1 MNKWMILGI
10 SATEDK
16 EAIKRAYMAELPKY
30 NPEEDPDGFVR
41 LRTAYEDVLKEIDEK
56 AKKENEEQTPLDVF
70 MEKVKELYNDFKRRR
85 DGNEWVELL
94 KEDVC
99 TRLDL
104 ADLTEDAIL
113 VFFMD
118 NYYLPIEAW
127 QAMDKHFDWSS
138 KADILKQNFPPA
150 FIDFVLD
157 NVKQES
163 INYKLFTT
171 DENSIEE
178 ADTHHYDRFIWLYY
192 EVEAHINAG
201 NLESDSFKA
210 AKEEIEALPVKHV
223 YYDLQVARMYIND
236 EPNKSLEIV
245 TPLYEKMPEDAPISH
260 VYGMALLN
268 VGRADEALAHFKAL
282 HEKNENDSWAKRGS
296 IKGVIDAMIKLEDY
310 EEARTLL
317 LDLLAEFPYDAY
329 AQSAIWTVTTELVKI
344 YEKKYEETPNDLEV
358 ALTLAKHYLNCD
370 QMENSLTV
378 LEKLPQTTDDP
389 RYFEYMAVALDRL
402 SNFEKSGQYFEK
414 LIAKEQK
421 YRYYVDYSAMLMA
434 SGKNDEAISII
445 DKGLAT
451 DMIEE
456 DNVSQARLY
465 GNKGLALYNLQKYD
479 EALVA
484 FDEGLALNDQM
495 ANLHVYKARIYQD
508 TGRYG
513 EAIESCEKALYIFP
527 YLTDAYTIQ
536 MEVYNNSGM
545 FEQMLDI
552 AAWAERSGWDSPRV
566 KYHKAGALRML
577 GDFEQASEIIDVLL
591 EAEFDEGYR
600 DFFHV
605 EAGHLA
611 EAKGDF
617 DTALFHMNKALEIAP
632 DFIYRKVLLAN
643 THRLRGAFKDAINIC
658 NRLLDEQPD
667 FLYALL
673 TRGDVYFDQRKY
685 DRARDDFETML
696 KIHPENDQAID
707 RIVSTYV
714 DERRYDKAI
723 EWTLRR
729 LEIYESINSYLDLAY
744 LYDCNGQ
751 QEEAEATYKK
761 LLDRFPE
768 TGIGNRFYGFYLSR
782 RERHEDAI
790 AQYVISLE
798 KEPEQADLYEEWAY
812 SLRVLKRYEEGLEI
826 LDKGAEMAAGNRGAI
841 LMQRGLILE
850 RMCRYDDSLNCML
863 EASEL
868 PDEIQGWTM
877 AGVYNEIGITYRGNK
892 NDPENALK
900 YFKKALEFDENFADA
915 NENMGYMNLYYFK
928 NYAEA
933 LKYYDR
939 AIMLRPDEPR
949 VYLERAKARLKS
961 GKLFSGG
968 AAKKDYKT
976 ALQLY
981 EMRSKEDTS
990 PCNQIYITVCKIGLG
1005 EEQMAKEFLEKMID
1019 TPQNPEAW
1027 CARPKCDCCLYWLG
1041 QIYEKEKNYEEALK
1055 YYEEAVKVS
1064 DSIKHNL
1071 AVAEVKA
1078 QM

>member
-30 NPEEDPDGFVR
+30 NPEEDPEGFVR
-41 LRTAYEDVLKEIDEK
+41 LRTAYEDILKEIDEN
-56 AKKENEEQTPLDVF
+56 AKKENAEMGPLDLF
-70 MEKVKELYNDFKRRR
+70 MDKVNDLYNDFKRRR
-85 DGNEWVELL
+85 EVAEWTELL
-94 KEDVC
+94 KDEVC

-104 ADLTEDAIL
+104 ADLTEDALL

-118 NYYLPIEAW
+118 NYYLPKEAW

-138 KADILKQNFPPA
+138 KAEILKQNFPSA

-157 NVKQES
+157 NVRQES
-163 INYKLFTT
+163 INYKLFEA
-171 DENSIEE
+171 DESSIEE
-178 ADTHHYDRFIWLYY
+178 VETHHYDRFIWLYY

-201 NLESDSFKA
+201 NLESDTFKS

-223 YYDLQVARMYIND
+223 YYDLQMARMFLADNP
-236 EPNKSLEIV
+236 EKSLEIV
-245 TPLYEKMPEDAPISH
+245 APLYEKMPEDAPISH

-268 VGRADEALAHFKAL
+268 VNRAEEALAHFKAL
-282 HEKNENDSWAKRGS
+282 HEKNENDPWAKRGS

-329 AQSAIWTVTTELVKI
+329 ASSAIWTVTTELVKI
-344 YEKKYEETPNDLEV
+344 YEKKYEETPNDLDV
-358 ALTLAKHYLNCD
+358 ALTLAKHYLNCE
-370 QMENSLTV
+370 QMENSLNV
-378 LEKLPQTTDDP
+378 LEKLPKTTDDP
-389 RYFEYMAVALDRL
+389 RYLEYMAVSHDRL
-402 SNFEKSGQYFEK
+402 GNFEKSGEYFEK
-414 LIAKEQK
+414 LIAKEKK
-421 YRYYVDYSAMLMA
+421 YRYYVDYSTMLMA
-434 SGKNDEAISII
+434 SGKNEEAISRI
-445 DKGLAT
+445 DEGLG
-451 DMIEE
+451 IEDE
-456 DNVSQARLY
+456 DVVQKVRLY
-465 GNKGLALYNLQKYD
+465 GNKGLALYNLQKFD
-479 EALVA
+479 ESIAAL
-484 FDEGLALNDQM
+484 DEGLALSDQM
-495 ANLHVYKARIYQD
+495 ANIHVYKARIYQD

-536 MEVYNNSGM
+536 MEIYNNSGM

-552 AAWAERSGWDSPRV
+552 ANWADRSGWDSPRV

-577 GDFEQASEIIDVLL
+577 GEYEQASEIIDTLL

-600 DFFHV
+600 DYFHV
-605 EAGHLA
+605 EATHLA

-617 DTALFHMNKALEIAP
+617 DTALFHINKAIELAP

-643 THRLRGAFKDAINIC
+643 THRLRGAFKDAINLC
-658 NRLLDEQPD
+658 NALLAEQPD
-667 FLYALL
+667 FIYALL

-685 DRARDDFETML
+685 DKARDDFEVIL
-696 KIHPENDQAID
+696 KIYPEHDQAID

-714 DERRYDKAI
+714 DERKYDKAI

-729 LEIYESINSYLDLAY
+729 IEIYELLNNYLDLAY

-761 LLDRFPE
+761 LIDRFPE

-782 RERHEDAI
+782 REKHEEAI

-812 SLRVLKRYEEGLEI
+812 SLRVLKRYEEALEI
-826 LDKGAEMAAGNRGAI
+826 LDKGAAMEAGNRGAI

-863 EASEL
+863 EAAEL
-868 PDEIQGWTM
+868 PNEIQGWTM
-877 AGVYNEIGITYRGNK
+877 AGVYNEIGLTYRGNK

-900 YFKKALEFDENFADA
+900 YFQKALELDENFADA

-933 LKYYDR
+933 LKYYER
-939 AIMLRPDEPR
+939 AITVRPDEPR
-949 VYLERAKARLKS
+949 TYLERAKARLKS
-961 GKLFSGG
+961 GKLFSKG

-976 ALQLY
+976 ALELY
-981 EMRSKEDTS
+981 EMRAKEDVS
-990 PCNQIYITVCKIGLG
+990 PCNQIYIAVCKIGLG
-1005 EEQMAKEFLEKMID
+1005 FDQMAKEFLQKMID
-1019 TPQNPEAW
+1019 TPQDPEAW

-1041 QIYEKEKNYEEALK
+1041 QIFENEKNYNEALK
-1055 YYEEAVKVS
+1055 YYEEAVNVS
-1064 DSIKHNL
+1064 NSIKHNL
-1071 AVAEVKA
+1071 AIEEVKA